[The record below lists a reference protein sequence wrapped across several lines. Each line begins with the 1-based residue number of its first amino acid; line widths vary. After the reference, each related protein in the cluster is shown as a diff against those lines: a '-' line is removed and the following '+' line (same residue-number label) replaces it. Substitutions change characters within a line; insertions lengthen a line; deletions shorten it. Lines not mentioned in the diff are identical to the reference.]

1 MAKITVD
8 LEAFYGYSCG
18 FQSHGSEETVEIE
31 ISDNELAALKKFDK
45 EKITAE
51 DIISAID
58 SGDNTLESLH
68 EQLSEKFYYMVEE
81 YWLYEAYNEC
91 LYECLADHIE
101 QDISDGLYTPE
112 MSDNDEDDYDI
123 EESEDEEL
131 DNDDE
136 DLEDEDSEE
145 DDYEDDEDYDDEED
159 NYDLDAYFDWVKEHD
174 HEFAAERVG
183 LDLDACRDD
192 EVNYTI
198 NIEK

>member
-18 FQSHGSEETVEIE
+18 FQSHGSEETLEIE
-31 ISDNELAALKKFDK
+31 ISDNELTALKKLGK
-45 EKITAE
+45 EQITSE
-51 DIISAID
+51 DIVAAIE
-58 SGDNTLESLH
+58 SGDKTFESLH

-91 LYECLADHIE
+91 LYECLAEHIE

-112 MSDNDEDDYDI
+112 MSNKDEDDYDI